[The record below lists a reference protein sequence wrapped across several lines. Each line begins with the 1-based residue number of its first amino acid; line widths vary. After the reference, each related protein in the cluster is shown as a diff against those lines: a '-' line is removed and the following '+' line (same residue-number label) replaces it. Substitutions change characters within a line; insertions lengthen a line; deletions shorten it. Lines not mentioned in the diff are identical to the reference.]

1 MGARRPGGLDHL
13 PSARSAATGHRL
25 AAAADAI
32 LRESGSPCTL
42 PGLISALDEVI
53 SQLIR
58 ATRHAIADI
67 TPPSCPVSLDL
78 ARVTGCDL
86 GCASPGGE

>member
-1 MGARRPGGLDHL
+1 MEWPG
-13 PSARSAATGHRL
+13 RATEL
-25 AAAADAI
+25 QPETTSTADAI

-42 PGLISALDEVI
+42 PGLIGALDEVI

-78 ARVTGCDL
+78 ARVTADL
-86 GCASPGGE
+86 GCASPFGE